1 MIWTLAWQGEGEH
14 FPISYDLEKISE
26 GVLTWEINLT
36 TGNIRPHAIRAQQL
50 SLICW
55 QMFPV
60 MNVLRPRSQPSLNG
74 GFGQVWGEQWPFSES
89 PQQTLPMKLV
99 HHLELCQDHRQDAI
113 DLTRKAPNSHGD
125 REVEGRKKQRKGG
138 IHGCR

>member
-36 TGNIRPHAIRAQQL
+36 TGNIQPHAIRAQQL

-60 MNVLRPRSQPSLNG
+60 MNVLHPRSQPSLNG
-74 GFGQVWGEQWPFSES
+74 GFGQVWGETMALLREPSADAPSEVGS
-89 PQQTLPMKLV
+89 SLGAGSRPQ
-99 HHLELCQDHRQDAI
+99 
-113 DLTRKAPNSHGD
+113 TRCH
-125 REVEGRKKQRKGG
+125 
-138 IHGCR
+138 